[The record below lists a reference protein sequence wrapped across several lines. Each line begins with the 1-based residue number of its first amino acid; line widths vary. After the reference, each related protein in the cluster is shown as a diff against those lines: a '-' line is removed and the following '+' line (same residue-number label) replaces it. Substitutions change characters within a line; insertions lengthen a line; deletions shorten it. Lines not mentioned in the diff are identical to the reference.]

1 MKNLPSLSQL
11 EESVHDALN
20 QRLKKEI
27 IQSGG
32 SISFSLL
39 MDIVLYDKEHGY
51 YTGNKEQFGES
62 GDFITA
68 PMISNIFTRCFLNS
82 FKENFLHLP
91 SSILELGAGNGQF
104 AVDLLIA
111 AEKNN
116 IVIDQY
122 LIYEISN
129 NLVKRQQKI
138 LQKRLSKEIFSKVL
152 WVSKIP
158 EGFGGIIFANEFL
171 DAFPTDIYEIK
182 NKQIYERKV
191 GIENNQLDW
200 KMDSNPSPELESF
213 IDKEGL
219 PTGYIFE
226 YSKKLDD
233 WLKDFFK
240 TIKKAMVFFVD
251 YGFCQSE
258 LFHQDRMEGTL
269 MCHYKHYA
277 HTNPFTF
284 LGAQDITWHINFS
297 HISRLAKSAG
307 CTVGGFV
314 SQANFLMNAGAL
326 DFLGEH
332 DPNNILDFKIQT
344 NAFQRLTSPAEM
356 GDLVKVI
363 GIIKNT
369 EASLIGFNKND
380 RKFQL

>member
-1 MKNLPSLSQL
+1 MTNLPSLSQL

-20 QRLKKEI
+20 YRLKKEI

-91 SSILELGAGNGQF
+91 SLILELGAGNGQF

-111 AEKNN
+111 AEKNK
-116 IVIDQY
+116 ILIDQY

-138 LQKRLSKEIFSKVL
+138 LQKKLSKEIFSKVV

-158 EGFGGIIFANEFL
+158 ERFEGIIFANEFL
-171 DAFPTDIYEIK
+171 DAFPTNIYEIK

-191 GIENNQLDW
+191 GIKNNKLGW
-200 KMDSNPSPELESF
+200 KIDSNPSPELESF
-213 IDKEGL
+213 IDIEDL
-219 PTGYIFE
+219 SSGYIFE

-233 WLKDFFK
+233 WLNDFFK

-277 HTNPFTF
+277 HTNPFAF

-297 HISRLAKSAG
+297 HISRLAKSEG

-314 SQANFLMNAGAL
+314 SQANFLMNTGAL

-332 DPNNILDFKIQT
+332 NPNNIFDFKIQT
-344 NAFQRLTSPAEM
+344 NAFQKLTSPAEM

-369 EASLIGFNKND
+369 DASLFGFNKND

>member
-1 MKNLPSLSQL
+1 MTNLPSLSQL

-39 MDIVLYDKEHGY
+39 MDTVLYDKEHGY
-51 YTGNKEQFGES
+51 YTGNKEQFGDS

-68 PMISNIFTRCFLNS
+68 PMISNIFTRCFLNA

-104 AVDLLIA
+104 AVDLMIA

-138 LQKRLSKEIFSKVL
+138 LKENLSKEIFSKVV

-158 EGFGGIIFANEFL
+158 ERFEGIIFANEFL
-171 DAFPTDIYEIK
+171 DAFPTNIYEIK

-200 KMDSNPSPELESF
+200 KIDSNPSPELESF
-213 IDKEGL
+213 IDKKDL

-240 TIKKAMVFFVD
+240 IIKKAIVFFVD

-277 HTNPFTF
+277 HTNPFAF
-284 LGAQDITWHINFS
+284 LGVQDITWHINFS
-297 HISRLAKSAG
+297 HISRLAKSEG

-314 SQANFLMNAGAL
+314 SQANFLMNTGAL

-332 DPNNILDFKIQT
+332 NPNNILDFKIQT
-344 NAFQRLTSPAEM
+344 NAFQKLTSPAEM

-363 GIIKNT
+363 GITKNT
-369 EASLIGFNKND
+369 ELSLFGFNKND

>member
-1 MKNLPSLSQL
+1 MTNLPSPSKL

-39 MDIVLYDKEHGY
+39 MDIVLYDEEHGY
-51 YTGNKEQFGES
+51 YTGYKEQFGES

-91 SSILELGAGNGQF
+91 SLILELGAGNGQF

-116 IVIDQY
+116 IVINQY
-122 LIYEISN
+122 FIYEISK
-129 NLVKRQQKI
+129 NLVKRQQKV
-138 LQKRLSKEIFSKVL
+138 LQKELSKEIFSKVV
-152 WVSKIP
+152 WVSEIP
-158 EGFGGIIFANEFL
+158 ENFEGIIFANEFL
-171 DAFPTDIYEIK
+171 DAFPTNIYEVK

-191 GIENNQLDW
+191 GIENNQLNW
-200 KMDSNPSPELESF
+200 KRDDKPNLELEST
-213 IDKEGL
+213 IDIENL

-226 YSKKLDD
+226 YSKNLDE
-233 WLKDFFK
+233 WLKTFFK
-240 TIKKAMVFFVD
+240 TIKKAMIFFVD
-251 YGFCQSE
+251 YGFCQNE

-277 HTNPFTF
+277 HTNPFAF
-284 LGAQDITWHINFS
+284 LGAQDITWHVNFS

-307 CTVGGFV
+307 CKVSGFV
-314 SQANFLMNAGAL
+314 SQANFLINTGAL
-326 DFLGEH
+326 DFLSEH
-332 DPNNILDFKIQT
+332 DPNNISDFKIHT

-369 EASLIGFNKND
+369 DASLFGFNNND

>member
-1 MKNLPSLSQL
+1 MTNLPSLSQL

-138 LQKRLSKEIFSKVL
+138 LQKNLSKEIFSKVV

-158 EGFGGIIFANEFL
+158 ERFEGIIFANEFL
-171 DAFPTDIYEIK
+171 DAFPTNIYEIK

-191 GIENNQLDW
+191 GIKNNQLGW
-200 KMDSNPSPELESF
+200 KIDSNPSPELESI
-213 IDKEGL
+213 IDIEDL

-226 YSKKLDD
+226 YSKKLDE

-240 TIKKAMVFFVD
+240 IIKKAMVFFVD
-251 YGFCQSE
+251 YGFCQNE

-277 HTNPFTF
+277 HTNPFAF

-297 HISRLAKSAG
+297 HISRLAKIAG
-307 CTVGGFV
+307 CTVSGFV
-314 SQANFLMNAGAL
+314 SQANFLINTGAL
-326 DFLGEH
+326 DFLSEH
-332 DPNNILDFKIQT
+332 DPNNISDFKIQT
-344 NAFQRLTSPAEM
+344 NAFQKLTSPAEM

-369 EASLIGFNKND
+369 DASLFGFNKND

>member
-1 MKNLPSLSQL
+1 MTNLPSLSKL

-39 MDIVLYDKEHGY
+39 MDIVLYDEEHGY
-51 YTGNKEQFGES
+51 YTGYKEQFGES

-116 IVIDQY
+116 IVINQY
-122 LIYEISN
+122 FIYEISK
-129 NLVKRQQKI
+129 NLVKRQQKV
-138 LQKRLSKEIFSKVL
+138 LQKELSKEIFSKVV
-152 WVSKIP
+152 WVSEIP
-158 EGFGGIIFANEFL
+158 ENFEGIIFANEFL
-171 DAFPTDIYEIK
+171 DAFPTNIYEVK

-191 GIENNQLDW
+191 GIENNQLNW
-200 KMDSNPSPELESF
+200 KRDDKPNLELEST
-213 IDKEGL
+213 IGIENV

-226 YSKKLDD
+226 YSKNLDE
-233 WLKDFFK
+233 WLKTFFK
-240 TIKKAMVFFVD
+240 TIKKAMIFFVD
-251 YGFCQSE
+251 YGFCQNE

-277 HTNPFTF
+277 HTNPFAF
-284 LGAQDITWHINFS
+284 LGAQDITWHVNFS

-307 CTVGGFV
+307 CKVSGFV
-314 SQANFLMNAGAL
+314 SQANFLINTGAL
-326 DFLGEH
+326 DFLSEH
-332 DPNNILDFKIQT
+332 DPNNISDFKIHT

-369 EASLIGFNKND
+369 DASLFGFNNND

>member
-1 MKNLPSLSQL
+1 MTNLPSLSQL

-20 QRLKKEI
+20 HMLKKEI

-39 MDIVLYDKEHGY
+39 MDIVLYDEEHGY

-104 AVDLLIA
+104 AVDLMIA

-138 LQKRLSKEIFSKVL
+138 LQKNLSKEIFSKVV

-158 EGFGGIIFANEFL
+158 ERFEGIIFANEFL
-171 DAFPTDIYEIK
+171 DAFPTNIYEIK

-200 KMDSNPSPELESF
+200 KIDSNPSPELESF
-213 IDKEGL
+213 IDKKDL

-277 HTNPFTF
+277 HTNPFAF

-314 SQANFLMNAGAL
+314 SQANFLMNTGAL

-344 NAFQRLTSPAEM
+344 NAFQKLTSPAEM

>member
-138 LQKRLSKEIFSKVL
+138 LQKRLSKEIFSKVV

>member
-1 MKNLPSLSQL
+1 MTNLPSLSQL

-104 AVDLLIA
+104 AVDLMIA

-138 LQKRLSKEIFSKVL
+138 LKENLSKEIFSKVV

-158 EGFGGIIFANEFL
+158 ERFEGIIFANEFL
-171 DAFPTDIYEIK
+171 DAFPTNIYEIK

-200 KMDSNPSPELESF
+200 KIDSNPSPELESF
-213 IDKEGL
+213 IDKKDL

-277 HTNPFTF
+277 HTNPFAF

-297 HISRLAKSAG
+297 HISRLAKSEG

-314 SQANFLMNAGAL
+314 SQANFLMNTGAL

-332 DPNNILDFKIQT
+332 NPNNIFDFKIQT
-344 NAFQRLTSPAEM
+344 NAFQKLTSPAEM

-369 EASLIGFNKND
+369 EASLFGFNKND

>member
-1 MKNLPSLSQL
+1 MTNLPSLSQL

-39 MDIVLYDKEHGY
+39 MNIVLYDEEHGY
-51 YTGNKEQFGES
+51 YTGHKEKFGES

-82 FKENFLHLP
+82 FKENFVHLP

-116 IVIDQY
+116 IQIDQY

-138 LQKRLSKEIFSKVL
+138 MQKELSNEFFSKVE
-152 WVSKIP
+152 WVSEVP
-158 EGFGGIIFANEFL
+158 EKFEGIIFANEFL
-171 DAFPTDIYEIK
+171 DAFPTNIYEIK
-182 NKQIYERKV
+182 NKQIFERKV
-191 GIENNQLDW
+191 RIKNNQLDW
-200 KMDSNPSPELESF
+200 KEDDKPNLELAGI
-213 IDKEGL
+213 IDTENL

-226 YSKKLDD
+226 YSKNLDE
-233 WLKDFFK
+233 WLNKFFK
-240 TIKKAMVFFVD
+240 IIKKAMIFFVD
-251 YGFCQSE
+251 YGFCQNE
-258 LFHQDRMEGTL
+258 LFHQDRTEGTL
-269 MCHYKHYA
+269 MCHYKHHA
-277 HTNPFTF
+277 HTNPFAF

-297 HISRLAKSAG
+297 HISRLAKIAG
-307 CTVGGFV
+307 CTVSGFV
-314 SQANFLMNAGAL
+314 SQANFLINAGAL
-326 DFLGEH
+326 DFLSEH
-332 DPNNILDFKIQT
+332 DPNNISDFKIQT

-356 GDLVKVI
+356 GDLIKVI
-363 GIIKNT
+363 GIAKNT
-369 EASLIGFNKND
+369 DASLLGFNKND
-380 RKFQL
+380 RKLQL

>member
-1 MKNLPSLSQL
+1 MTSLPSLSQL
-11 EESVHDALN
+11 EKSVHDALN
-20 QRLKKEI
+20 KRLKKEI

-39 MDIVLYDKEHGY
+39 MSIVLYDEEHGY
-51 YTGNKEQFGES
+51 YTGFKEQFGES

-111 AEKNN
+111 AEKKN

-122 LIYEISN
+122 LIYEISK
-129 NLVKRQQKI
+129 NLVKRQQKV
-138 LQKRLSKEIFSKVL
+138 LQKELSKEIFSKVV
-152 WVSKIP
+152 WISEIP
-158 EGFGGIIFANEFL
+158 ENFEGIIFANEFL
-171 DAFPTDIYEIK
+171 DAFPTNIYEIK

-191 GIENNQLDW
+191 GIKNNQLDW
-200 KMDSNPSPELESF
+200 KIDDKPNLELEST
-213 IDKEGL
+213 INVEDL
-219 PTGYIFE
+219 PIGYIFE
-226 YSKKLDD
+226 YSRNLDD
-233 WLKDFFK
+233 WLKAFFK
-240 TIKKAMVFFVD
+240 IIKKAMIFLVD
-251 YGFCQSE
+251 YGFCQNE
-258 LFHQDRMEGTL
+258 LFHQDRKEGTL

-277 HTNPFTF
+277 HNNPLAF

-297 HISRLAKSAG
+297 HISRIAKSAG
-307 CTVGGFV
+307 CRVGGFV
-314 SQANFLMNAGAL
+314 SQANFLINTGAL
-326 DFLGEH
+326 DFLSEH
-332 DPNNILDFKIQT
+332 DPNNISNFKIQT

-369 EASLIGFNKND
+369 EASLLGFNKND

>member
-1 MKNLPSLSQL
+1 MTNLPSLSQL

-39 MDIVLYDKEHGY
+39 MDTVLYDKEHGY
-51 YTGNKEQFGES
+51 YTGNKEQFGDS

-68 PMISNIFTRCFLNS
+68 PMISNIFTRCFLNA

-104 AVDLLIA
+104 AVDLMIA
-111 AEKNN
+111 AGKNN

-138 LQKRLSKEIFSKVL
+138 LKENLSKEIFSKVV

-158 EGFGGIIFANEFL
+158 ERFEGIIFANEFL
-171 DAFPTDIYEIK
+171 DAFPTNIYEIK

-191 GIENNQLDW
+191 GIKDNQLDW
-200 KMDSNPSPELESF
+200 KIDSNPSPEIESF
-213 IDKEGL
+213 IDKVDL

-277 HTNPFTF
+277 HTNPFAF
-284 LGAQDITWHINFS
+284 LGTQDITWHINFS

-314 SQANFLMNAGAL
+314 SQANFLMNTGAL

-344 NAFQRLTSPAEM
+344 NAFQKLTSPAEM

-363 GIIKNT
+363 SIIKNT
-369 EASLIGFNKND
+369 EASLFGFNKND

>member
-1 MKNLPSLSQL
+1 MTNLPSLSKL
-11 EESVHDALN
+11 EELVHDALN

-39 MDIVLYDKEHGY
+39 MDIVLYDEEYGY
-51 YTGNKEQFGES
+51 YTGYKEQFGES

-116 IVIDQY
+116 IVINQY
-122 LIYEISN
+122 FIYEISK
-129 NLVKRQQKI
+129 NLVKRQQKV
-138 LQKRLSKEIFSKVL
+138 LQKELSKEIFSKVV
-152 WVSKIP
+152 WVSEIP
-158 EGFGGIIFANEFL
+158 ENFEGIIFANEFL
-171 DAFPTDIYEIK
+171 DAFPTNIYEVK

-191 GIENNQLDW
+191 GIENNQLNW
-200 KMDSNPSPELESF
+200 KRDDKPNLELEST
-213 IDKEGL
+213 IDIENL

-226 YSKKLDD
+226 YSKNLDE
-233 WLKDFFK
+233 WLKTFFK
-240 TIKKAMVFFVD
+240 TIKKAMIFFVD
-251 YGFCQSE
+251 YGFCQNE

-277 HTNPFTF
+277 HTNPFAF
-284 LGAQDITWHINFS
+284 LGAQDITWHVNFS

-307 CTVGGFV
+307 CKVSGFV
-314 SQANFLMNAGAL
+314 SQANFLINTGAL
-326 DFLGEH
+326 DFLSEH
-332 DPNNILDFKIQT
+332 DPNNISDFKIHT

-369 EASLIGFNKND
+369 DASLFGFNNND

>member
-1 MKNLPSLSQL
+1 MTNLPSLSKL

-39 MDIVLYDKEHGY
+39 MDIVLYDEEHGY
-51 YTGNKEQFGES
+51 YTGYKEQFGES

-91 SSILELGAGNGQF
+91 SSILELGAGNAQF

-116 IVIDQY
+116 IVINQY
-122 LIYEISN
+122 FIYEISK
-129 NLVKRQQKI
+129 NLVKRQQKV
-138 LQKRLSKEIFSKVL
+138 LQKELSKEIFSKVV
-152 WVSKIP
+152 WVSEIP
-158 EGFGGIIFANEFL
+158 ENFEGIIFANEFL
-171 DAFPTDIYEIK
+171 DAFPTNIYEVK

-191 GIENNQLDW
+191 GIENNQLNW
-200 KMDSNPSPELESF
+200 KRDDKPNLELESTTD
-213 IDKEGL
+213 IENL

-226 YSKKLDD
+226 YSKNLDE
-233 WLKDFFK
+233 WLKTFFK
-240 TIKKAMVFFVD
+240 TIKKAMIFFVD
-251 YGFCQSE
+251 YGFCQNE

-277 HTNPFTF
+277 HTNPFAF
-284 LGAQDITWHINFS
+284 LGAQDITWHVNFS

-307 CTVGGFV
+307 CKVSGFV
-314 SQANFLMNAGAL
+314 SQANFLINTGAL
-326 DFLGEH
+326 DFLSEH
-332 DPNNILDFKIQT
+332 DPNNISDFKIHT

-369 EASLIGFNKND
+369 DASLFGFNNND